1 MKETTANKTYTLTSL
16 STQEADILT
25 ALSRHPFNNQREL
38 ATFTGHALGV
48 VNKSVRNLIV
58 ETVPTALTK
67 AKMAFD
73 YRVVR
78 ESDGELLVTG
88 HTQNVFTKKETGK
101 ITRIPDKFY
110 LRLKAAME
118 KFNKENTSGNDPE

>member
-58 ETVPTALTK
+58 ETAVLGTH
-67 AKMAFD
+67 
-73 YRVVR
+73 VVG
-78 ESDGELLVTG
+78 DFGTG
-88 HTQNVFTKKETGK
+88 
-101 ITRIPDKFY
+101 
-110 LRLKAAME
+110 
-118 KFNKENTSGNDPE
+118 TSADTSVRPKLYKHMY